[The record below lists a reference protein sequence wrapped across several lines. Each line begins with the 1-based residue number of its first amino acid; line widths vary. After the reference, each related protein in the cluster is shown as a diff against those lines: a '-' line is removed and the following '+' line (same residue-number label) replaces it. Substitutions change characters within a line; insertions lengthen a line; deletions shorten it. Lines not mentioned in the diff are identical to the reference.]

1 MPGRH
6 GHATPRESQKRA
18 CSAHFAS
25 RARLAPVSVA
35 ALLCLVSL
43 CMLVAGCGASAVTAM
58 PYRTPL
64 ATNMPFPTDTPTVP
78 PVTTPAVNAPLSW
91 HTSTLPDS
99 ATLFFPISILT
110 VAPSNGDVAY
120 LCDGSQRPNARFYA
134 THDHGVHWRRM
145 TDIPASEPCN
155 YPVIDAADANTVLF
169 SSSLFTTDGGVTW
182 QQRTSASQS
191 PAILALAT
199 WHSLRYAIVDVSGTT
214 GTHAMLAVSTDNM
227 RSWHYTDPQLIAPHL
242 TSSEVNSFQLWV
254 NPSSGA
260 VLATIRGRMW
270 QSTDSGQHWSPLPGQ
285 QFPGDWVVAQAPQ
298 AGQLWHICLGF
309 VSYDG
314 NVPFTCTGDGGRT
327 WRDQPAPVAG
337 ADPLAIDTDGSLL
350 AHDSMSV
357 FRLPAGSNQWR
368 ALGNLPSFCGSGIGY
383 AVYAPSTS
391 GAWWAFP
398 AGGKGACNQFATAP
412 ANRA

>member
-1 MPGRH
+1 
-6 GHATPRESQKRA
+6 A
-18 CSAHFAS
+18 
-25 RARLAPVSVA
+25 ARTTTSPPIS
-35 ALLCLVSL
+35 
-43 CMLVAGCGASAVTAM
+43 T
-58 PYRTPL
+58 
-64 ATNMPFPTDTPTVP
+64 PFPTDTPTLP
-78 PVTTPAVNAPLSW
+78 PVTTPAVKAQLSW
-91 HTSTLPDS
+91 HTSTLP
-99 ATLFFPISILT
+99 AGETLFFPVSIVT

-120 LCDGSQRPNARFYA
+120 LCDGDGAQSTRFFV
-134 THDHGVHWRRM
+134 THDHGAHWRRM
-145 TDIPASEPCN
+145 TDIPAPEPCN
-155 YPVIDAADANTVLF
+155 PLLVDAGDPNTVLAG
-169 SSSLFTTDGGVTW
+169 LLTTDGGATW
-182 QQRTSASQS
+182 QQRTQL
-191 PAILALAT
+191 PGILALAT
-199 WHSLRYAIVDVSGTT
+199 WHSLRYAIVEVSDTT
-214 GTHAMLAVSTDNM
+214 GTHTMLAVSTDNM
-227 RSWHYTDPQLIAPHL
+227 RSWHYTDPQVIAPHL

-398 AGGKGACNQFATAP
+398 AGGKGVCNQFATAP